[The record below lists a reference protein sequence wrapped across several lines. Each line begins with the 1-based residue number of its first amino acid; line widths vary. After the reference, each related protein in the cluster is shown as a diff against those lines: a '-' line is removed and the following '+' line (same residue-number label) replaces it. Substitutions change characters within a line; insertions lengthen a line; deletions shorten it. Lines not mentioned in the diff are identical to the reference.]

1 MDNTRRVEQPNSDF
15 SKKCNLDQN
24 IKSKKKS
31 CLNKDGIYSVTKTKQ
46 GENWI
51 KPYQNYLNIDI
62 LLFGV

>member
-15 SKKCNLDQN
+15 SKKSNLDQN
-24 IKSKKKS
+24 IKVKKKLFKQR
-31 CLNKDGIYSVTKTKQ
+31 CYLFCHKTKQ